1 MPSPARRSHDAERL
15 FAVGVR
21 TLHLAAVVALGAA
34 LLGAPLPRETAAA
47 VTLGSGLLLLVLD
60 LAARRIHLGEL
71 AGAVVLAKLATVAWI
86 GFTAAGAALA
96 LPAFWVLLVLSSLSS
111 HLPKNLR
118 HWRPGGASARASK
131 AGRPG

>member
-1 MPSPARRSHDAERL
+1 MTSHLRRSHDAERL

-21 TLHLAAVVALGAA
+21 TVHLAAVVALGAA
-34 LLGAPLPRETAAA
+34 LLGAPLAREAAA
-47 VTLGSGLLLLVLD
+47 AITLGSGLLLLVLD
-60 LAARRIHLGEL
+60 LAAGRMRLAEL
-71 AGAVVLAKLATVAWI
+71 AGAVVLAKLAAVAWI

-96 LPAFWVLLVLSSLSS
+96 VPAFWVLLALSSFSA

-118 HWRPGGASARASK
+118 HWRPGNASARSSK